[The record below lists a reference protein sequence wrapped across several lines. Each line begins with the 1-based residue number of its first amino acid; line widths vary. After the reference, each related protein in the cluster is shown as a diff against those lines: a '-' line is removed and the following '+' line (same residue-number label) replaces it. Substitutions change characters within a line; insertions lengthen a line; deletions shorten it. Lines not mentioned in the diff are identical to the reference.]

1 MQYIFVV
8 IILAQDHSI
17 HFKLINTLVTSMMN
31 DKKRKEKFAFGG
43 LENKRNA
50 PLQNDLFKA

>member
-1 MQYIFVV
+1 M